1 LNSFTALLLKQP
13 AAMATYELS
22 STLARY
28 LDKHLCFPLLE
39 FLQDKGVYNEEDIMR
54 AKIALLQGTNMVDF
68 AMDIHKELYQ
78 SEDVPAAMTDR
89 RTEVVNRLRSLQKAV
104 DPIIGCL
111 SNPNVIRN
119 FRYVVAG
126 QPALL
131 LLCQASATAT
141 GRCHRCY
148 CCMPV
153 HSTAPNACDELALD
167 SAAALALAPRAVAT
181 ISGLRVGQA
190 LMHVLQ

>member
-1 LNSFTALLLKQP
+1 MALPHVVLVGRRRIQSSDQLITSYRLSLPAVFSSRSNSFTALLLKQP

-104 DPIIGCL
+104 DPIINCL

-119 FRYVVAG
+119 FRYVVA
-126 QPALL
+126 
-131 LLCQASATAT
+131 S
-141 GRCHRCY
+141 
-148 CCMPV
+148 
-153 HSTAPNACDELALD
+153 
-167 SAAALALAPRAVAT
+167 
-181 ISGLRVGQA
+181 
-190 LMHVLQ
+190 